1 LFFHPSCPCVW
12 PVGEGQ
18 RASALKD
25 ILLSSGHLPFNFDNM
40 EIDWII
46 TMSQPSIVIQTVE
59 KSFGSIRAVQGA
71 SFEVSPGEVFG
82 LLGPNGAGKTTLI
95 RLIMDIFKPDSG
107 RVLLYDQ
114 PISDSGKN
122 RIGYLPE
129 ERGLYTRQRIHS
141 ILEYFAALKGVTR
154 SNAQINALY
163 WLDRFDMKDVKN
175 RRVQELSKGNQQK
188 IQIIATLVSDPD
200 ILILDEPFTGLDP
213 VNVRLISGIIRELA
227 DQGKTILLSTHQM
240 ALVETLCQ
248 RAFMIHHGHQ
258 VLYGS
263 IEEIQKQY
271 SDNAILVNSNADYGN
286 CPLIAHVHPNGKSA
300 KIFLKE
306 GCSPRE
312 FLGWLLESG
321 AEINSFEQ
329 ATTPLEDI
337 FIKLA
342 EESR

>member
-1 LFFHPSCPCVW
+1 
-12 PVGEGQ
+12 
-18 RASALKD
+18 
-25 ILLSSGHLPFNFDNM
+25 
-40 EIDWII
+40 
-46 TMSQPSIVIQTVE
+46 MSQPSIVIQNVE
-59 KSFGSIRAVQGA
+59 KSFDFIKAVQGA

-95 RLIMDIFKPDSG
+95 RLIMDIFKPDTG
-107 RVLLYDQ
+107 RVLLFDH
-114 PISDSGKN
+114 PISDAGKN

-141 ILEYFAALKGVTR
+141 ILEYFAALKGVPL
-154 SNAQINALY
+154 SKAQASALY
-163 WLDRFDMKDVKN
+163 WLDRFDMAEVKN

-188 IQIIATLVSDPD
+188 IQIISTLISDPD

-248 RAFMIHHGHQ
+248 RAFMIHRGRQ

-263 IEEIQKQY
+263 IEEIQRQY
-271 SDNAILVNSNADYGN
+271 SDNAMLVSSNADYGN
-286 CPLIAHVHPNGKSA
+286 CPLIANVHPNGKNT

-306 GCSPRE
+306 GHSPRE
-312 FLGWLLESG
+312 FLGWLLECG

-342 EESR
+342 EEGR